1 MYKCKVCGKEFELQ
15 KENHY
20 VSISRTP
27 TGLAALISSET
38 AMYDAFDCTHCGCQ
52 NRVSE
57 RYVNYANTMAGMAVD
72 EEENEEE
79 HECFG
84 DYCGEYKCDDC
95 GSETRCLKETVLE
108 AQNTLK
114 KYRNEKNMEVVKEGL
129 KPVPE
134 CFGTYEKNAL
144 ACGGC
149 EFMVECNS
157 KDCENE
163 KEKSEECFDVACE
176 RAGEGEG
183 AEKPECFSYYENES
197 KCNKCEFKEEC
208 VSESWEVDEEEQ
220 EGTSGK
226 HKRPSKHKKPSCFG
240 KHCFKNCDCDWD
252 KECFEVTNNKAIMD
266 NKSL

>member
-38 AMYDAFDCTHCGCQ
+38 VMYDAFDCTHCGCQ

-72 EEENEEE
+72 EEESEEE

-95 GSETRCLKETVLE
+95 GSEIRCLKETVFE

-129 KPVPE
+129 EQVPK
-134 CFGTYEKNAL
+134 CFGNYKEDK
-144 ACGGC
+144 
-149 EFMVECNS
+149 
-157 KDCENE
+157 ENE
-163 KEKSEECFDVACE
+163 VAC
-176 RAGEGEG
+176 RDCKAM
-183 AEKPECFSYYENES
+183 AECVSA
-197 KCNKCEFKEEC
+197 EC
-208 VSESWEVDEEEQ
+208 VSESWEVEEEEQ
-220 EGTSGK
+220 GEEQKENKKEKERTEK
-226 HKRPSKHKKPSCFG
+226 PKKKPKKKSEKKPGCFG
-240 KHCFKNCDCDWD
+240 DYNEESAECRDNCAFAGLCST
-252 KECFEVTNNKAIMD
+252 EYE
-266 NKSL
+266 LG